1 VLAVLVG
8 FIVVVLVT
16 AGILVMV
23 GPRTLVRR
31 IRSIAI
37 PSGVP
42 QVFEPRGP
50 REAQPA
56 VNPKTQ
62 RVLVA
67 SSRLAAWLR
76 AHGHEEAAR
85 DIRTASARMTANEP
99 AGLYALQTSLRRIRI
114 VNVTESSSQERVQ
127 ALVDELRAAVKD
139 RFEQLEL
146 LPFRQP

>member
-1 VLAVLVG
+1 VLAAIVG

-31 IRSIAI
+31 IRSIAV

-42 QVFEPRGP
+42 QLLEPRGP
-50 REAQPA
+50 REAQPP

-67 SSRLAAWLR
+67 AARLAAWLR

-85 DIRTASARMTANEP
+85 DIRNASARMTANEP
-99 AGLYALQTSLRRIRI
+99 AGLYALQTALRRIRI

-146 LPFRQP
+146 LPFRKP

>member
-1 VLAVLVG
+1 VLAVIVG
-8 FIVVVLVT
+8 FIVLVLVT

-23 GPRTLVRR
+23 GPQTLMRR
-31 IRSIAI
+31 IRSIAV

-42 QVFEPRGP
+42 QLFEPRGP

-67 SSRLAAWLR
+67 AARLAAWLR

-85 DIRTASARMTANEP
+85 DIRNASARMTVNEP
-99 AGLYALQTSLRRIRI
+99 AGLYALQTALRRIRI

-146 LPFRQP
+146 LPFRKL